1 MGAHKNNRLFFK
13 AEFVQGK
20 AMIDFDEWL
29 QARMAADVEDAAD
42 LLWLALAEA
51 DEDPRGLLVITQAIV
66 AAHGSLDNLGL
77 SSAETLALS
86 NALSRYIKVEQLR
99 QAA

>member
-1 MGAHKNNRLFFK
+1 
-13 AEFVQGK
+13 
-20 AMIDFDEWL
+20 MIDFDDWL
-29 QARMAADVEDAAD
+29 QARMAADVEEAAD
-42 LLWLALAEA
+42 LLRLALAEA
-51 DEDPRGLLVITQAIV
+51 DEDPRGLLVIAQAIV

-86 NALSRYIKVEQLR
+86 NALSRHIKVEQLR